1 MAWLH
6 TWVGLVTGWVLFFVF
21 VTGTA
26 GYVDDEIT
34 RWMQPEL
41 PLSSQVEQDNESML
55 GLALARLEAVA
66 PDAKSWTVTLPHP
79 GLEPRGERGLSIA
92 WETLPADGH
101 NFGMRGSENLDP
113 LTGEFL
119 QEVEPRATVGGR
131 GLYRMHY
138 VLRYMPVSTGI
149 KIVGICTML
158 MLLAVITGVIT
169 HKKIFTDFFTFRPGK
184 GQRSWL
190 DAHNVVSVMSLP
202 FFLMI
207 TYTGLVFFT
216 FNYLPAGRDV
226 LYGSSGVQRQAYFD
240 ELRGPSKDYEA
251 VTLPSVSVPDLLHRI
266 QTDGGVDQIA
276 SLQFMHPKNQTP
288 HVDVRRAGAVGV
300 NYYHPDMER
309 FSAID
314 GTRLVFDDDSNATF
328 RTQRTLFA
336 LHEGNFANWWLRWLY
351 FISGLL
357 GCAVIGTGLVLWTV
371 KRRTQHQN
379 RLRKADSDSFTARLN
394 AGGLRLVEILNAGT
408 LVGVPLGVA
417 ACFWANRLLPVGLAD
432 RAAWE
437 LNALF
442 LAWGMS
448 LLYACVRPLKRA
460 WLELLYLTVAAFA
473 LVPVLNALTTD
484 KHLVVTLPYG
494 DWGLAGFDLTMLG
507 LAAVFGYIAFK
518 LKRKWRVV
526 EVGTSVSIGSK
537 TETDAGGASVIH
549 PEPELEARP

>member
-41 PLSSQVEQDNESML
+41 PLSSQVERDDERML
-55 GLALARLEAVA
+55 GMALARLEAVA
-66 PDAKSWTVTLPHP
+66 SDAKSWTVTLPHY

-92 WETLPADGH
+92 WESLPPDGH
-101 NFGMRGSENLDP
+101 NFGLRGSENLDP
-113 LTGEFL
+113 VTGDFL
-119 QEVEPRATVGGR
+119 QEVEPRATAGGR

-149 KIVGICTML
+149 QIVGICTVL

-240 ELRGPSKDYEA
+240 ELRGPRKDYEA

-266 QTDGGVDQIA
+266 HTDGGVDQIA
-276 SLQFMHPKNQTP
+276 SLQLMHPKNQTP
-288 HVDVRRAGAVGV
+288 YVDVRRAGAVGV

-379 RLRKADSDSFTARLN
+379 RIAKQGADSFTARLN
-394 AGGLRLVEILNAGT
+394 TGGLRLVEVLNAGT

-417 ACFWANRLLPVGLAD
+417 VCFWANRLLPVGLAD

-484 KHLVVTLPYG
+484 KHLGVTLPYG
-494 DWGLAGFDLTMLG
+494 DWGLAGFDLTILG

-518 LKRKWRVV
+518 LKRKWRVS
-526 EVGTSVSIGSK
+526 EI
-537 TETDAGGASVIH
+537 GASVSARSKTQNDAKRSSASQ
-549 PEPELEARP
+549 PESELEART

>member
-1 MAWLH
+1 MH
-6 TWVGLVTGWVLFFVF
+6 G
-21 VTGTA
+21 
-26 GYVDDEIT
+26 
-34 RWMQPEL
+34 M
-41 PLSSQVEQDNESML
+41 
-55 GLALARLEAVA
+55 ALARLEVVA
-66 PDAKSWTVTLPHP
+66 PDAKSWTVTLPHY

-92 WETLPADGH
+92 WESLPPDGH
-101 NFGMRGSENLDP
+101 NFGLRGSENLDP
-113 LTGEFL
+113 MTGDFL
-119 QEVEPRATVGGR
+119 QEVEPRVTAGGR

-149 KIVGICTML
+149 EIVGICTML
-158 MLLAVITGVIT
+158 MLLAVVTGVIT

-207 TYTGLVFFT
+207 TYTGLVFFV

-226 LYGSSGVQRQAYFD
+226 LYGSSGIQRQAYFD
-240 ELRGPSKDYEA
+240 ELRGPRRDYEA
-251 VTLPSVSVPDLLHRI
+251 VTPPSVSLPELVRRIEADGNLHR
-266 QTDGGVDQIA
+266 VA
-276 SLQFMHPKNQTP
+276 SLQIMHPKGQAP
-288 HVDVRRAGAVGV
+288 YVDVRRVDAAEV
-300 NYYHPDMER
+300 NYYHPNIER
-309 FSAID
+309 FSATD
-314 GTRLVFDDDSNATF
+314 GTRLTFDDDSNATI
-328 RTQRTLFA
+328 RTQRALWA

-371 KRRTQHQN
+371 KRRTQHQK
-379 RLRKADSDSFTARLN
+379 RIAKEGAESFTARLN
-394 AGGLRLVEILNAGT
+394 ASGLRLVEILNAGT

-417 ACFWANRLLPVGLAD
+417 ACFWANRLLPVSMAD

-442 LAWGMS
+442 LAWGMA
-448 LLYACVRPLKRA
+448 LLYAAIRPLKQA

-484 KHLVVTLPYG
+484 KHLGVTLPYG

-507 LAAVFGYIAFK
+507 LAALFGYIAFK
-518 LKRKWRVV
+518 LKRKWRVA
-526 EVGTSVSIGSK
+526 EIGASVSVGSK
-537 TETDAGGASVIH
+537 PETDAGGASVTH